1 MSNRT
6 ETLTA
11 FEARLNR
18 ETDAVHKRE
27 LADID
32 SAYQDA
38 LRRAL
43 DKHRDTIARARA
55 IEAEKPPPETPQAD
69 FDIRKKTRLRTLYR
83 TSGLLRDIA
92 QELKTASRDAK
103 RIAHSANE
111 RMREINL
118 EEYHGADRY
127 G

>member
-1 MSNRT
+1 MRNRT

-11 FEARLNR
+11 FEARLSR
-18 ETDAVHKRE
+18 ETDAVHRME

-32 SAYQDA
+32 RAYQDA

-43 DKHRDTIARARA
+43 DKHRDTIAKARA
-55 IEAEKPPPETPQAD
+55 IEAEKPPPETTDSDYA
-69 FDIRKKTRLRTLYR
+69 IRKKARLRTLYR
-83 TSGLLRDIA
+83 TSHLLRDIA
-92 QELKTASRDAK
+92 QELEKAKRDAK
-103 RIAHSANE
+103 RIARDANGQ
-111 RMREINL
+111 MRDINL

>member
-1 MSNRT
+1 MHNRT

-11 FEARLNR
+11 FEARLSR
-18 ETDAVHKRE
+18 ETDAVHRRE

-32 SAYQDA
+32 RAYQDA
-38 LRRAL
+38 LRRVL
-43 DKHRDTIARARA
+43 DKHLYTIAKALA
-55 IEAEKPPPETPQAD
+55 IEAEKPPHDTPDAD
-69 FDIRKKTRLRTLYR
+69 FAILKKARLRTLYR

-92 QELKTASRDAK
+92 QEMEKAKRDAK
-103 RIAHSANE
+103 RIAMDANE
-111 RMREINL
+111 QMREINL